1 VTHVQIRPGSSPN
14 RCSTLPLS
22 LPAAC
27 SAKCRA
33 WTPRVL
39 AALPRLCC
47 SIVEAEPFAHLTHLR
62 PHSRLPR
69 CLPSLAPLPPSAWSS
84 AITCSL
90 SIACPHVPPALPSPS
105 SASASS
111 LMMFFRP
118 PPLLRCASG
127 RRSRLHAGSPPRAA
141 SGRTEAICGCAQTPR
156 R

>member
-1 VTHVQIRPGSSPN
+1 LFLTHVQIRPGSSPN

-90 SIACPHVPPALPSPS
+90 STACPHVPPALPSPS

-111 LMMFFRP
+111 LMMFFSTASAAALRHHREQRP
-118 PPLLRCASG
+118 SL
-127 RRSRLHAGSPPRAA
+127 AA
-141 SGRTEAICGCAQTPR
+141 ARGQPTTGGLGPN
-156 R
+156 